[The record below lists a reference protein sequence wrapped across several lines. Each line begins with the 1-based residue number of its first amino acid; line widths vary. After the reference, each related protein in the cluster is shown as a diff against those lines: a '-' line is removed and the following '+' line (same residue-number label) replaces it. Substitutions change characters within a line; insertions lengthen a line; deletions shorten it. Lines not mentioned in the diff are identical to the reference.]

1 MLKSKVRPATYADIE
16 ALPPHVT
23 GEILF
28 GVLHTH
34 PRPAPRHSVAH
45 VSLMLLQHEAQEIR

>member
-1 MLKSKVRPATYADIE
+1 MAVPQPRPATYAEIE
-16 ALPPHVT
+16 ALPENLV

-34 PRPAPRHSVAH
+34 PRPAPRLGRAANRMQVK
-45 VSLMLLQHEAQEIR
+45 L